1 MLGQADY
8 AHARRG
14 ETFDSA
20 GDTAIVVGHPPA
32 AGSDLSPP
40 LRRGLLLSPHSGVI
54 RHPRPG
60 AKRGARPVQAGPPT
74 ESSKE
79 PERMD
84 DAAYELW
91 RQDFLR
97 QLDEQ
102 LSVLRRDPNAWAD
115 YQSEAELTYVSDGID

>member
-1 MLGQADY
+1 M
-8 AHARRG
+8 
-14 ETFDSA
+14 
-20 GDTAIVVGHPPA
+20 
-32 AGSDLSPP
+32 
-40 LRRGLLLSPHSGVI
+40 
-54 RHPRPG
+54 
-60 AKRGARPVQAGPPT
+60 QAGPPT

>member
-1 MLGQADY
+1 
-8 AHARRG
+8 
-14 ETFDSA
+14 
-20 GDTAIVVGHPPA
+20 
-32 AGSDLSPP
+32 
-40 LRRGLLLSPHSGVI
+40 
-54 RHPRPG
+54 
-60 AKRGARPVQAGPPT
+60 
-74 ESSKE
+74 
-79 PERMD
+79 MD